1 MNYTEFK
8 NGIENG
14 KTFSAYLFEGE
25 DAFFRER
32 GLYLVKKTFISE
44 SQLNIATFAGDKI
57 DEKEVSSSLS
67 AYPFLS
73 LKRLTV
79 IREYYPKK
87 DGVKGVREFLEN
99 PTPDNVLCIV
109 NEKPSDV
116 LKKFS
121 SVCVVDC
128 KRADANLIGRY
139 VKGKCAQAGINIDL
153 ETAKVIADYCL
164 CDMTRVESETEKLI
178 AYCFN
183 DKQITKVDVD
193 ALVAQDTEHKIYE
206 MTDCIGKKN
215 FDKAITVI
223 YEMLSKGETMQRLLL
238 SVYNY
243 FRRLLHVAISNKP
256 DDELAKV
263 LGVKEY
269 AVKIARTQSKAFKKK
284 ALKQAVD
291 MLADT
296 DYLIKSGK
304 ADADDR
310 IWHNFFSIIT
320 G

>member
-1 MNYTEFK
+1 MNYTDFK

-14 KTFSAYLFEGE
+14 QEFSVYLFEGE

-32 GLYLVKKTFISE
+32 GLSLVKKAFITE
-44 SQLNIATFAGDKI
+44 LQLNCATFNGEKL
-57 DEKEVSSSLS
+57 DEKEVISSLS

-73 LKRLTV
+73 AKRLTV

-87 DGVKGVREFLEN
+87 DGIKVIKPFLEN

-128 KRADANLIGRY
+128 KKADANLIGRY
-139 VKGKCAQAGINIDL
+139 VKGKCAQAGVNIDL

-178 AYCFN
+178 AYTFN
-183 DKQITKVDVD
+183 KKQITKDDVD
-193 ALVAQDTEHKIYE
+193 ALVSQDSEHKIYQ
-206 MTDCIGKKN
+206 MTDYIGKKD
-215 FDKAITVI
+215 FDKAISVI
-223 YEMLSKGETMQRLLL
+223 YEMLAKGETMQRLLI

-243 FRRLLHVAISNKP
+243 FRRLLHVAISDKT
-256 DDELAKV
+256 DAQIAEI

-269 AVKIARTQSKAFKKK
+269 AVKAIRSQAKAFKKK

-296 DYLIKSGK
+296 DFLIKSGRV
-304 ADADDR
+304 DADDR
-310 IWHNFFSIIT
+310 IWRDFFSIIN